1 MGIDHTALGISDTK
15 TSLRFYRD
23 LLGLQVTGGSVN
35 HGPEQD
41 GLDGLD
47 QTMVEITSLR
57 PVGGDLGIEFLNY
70 QQPVGGRNRLDAQI
84 TDLCDWIILIES
96 SSLERQHAAFQASEW
111 EGSCGPLVELDSV
124 FASRARGFCVRDPD
138 QHAVVVLGN
147 P

>member
-1 MGIDHTALGISDTK
+1 MGIDHSAIGISDTQ

-47 QTMVEITSLR
+47 QTMVEITSFR

-70 QQPVGGRNRLDAQI
+70 QQPVGGKNRLDTQI
-84 TDLCDWIILIES
+84 TDLCDKKILIES
-96 SSLERQHAAFQASEW
+96 SSLERQHA
-111 EGSCGPLVELDSV
+111 
-124 FASRARGFCVRDPD
+124 
-138 QHAVVVLGN
+138 VVVLGN